1 MPNHFHLLIQQ
12 KKDLGVTQYV
22 SDISNSYTKYFNTKY
37 KRTGRLHQGP
47 FKAKEIPNEE
57 SLLQVS
63 RYIHLNPALSL
74 KVAWKDKLEEYPHS
88 SYENWINEQDDDLVK
103 VDNIGNL
110 VKLKGSDYKE
120 FVESK
125 INTNPSIGIEG
136 FILEKQP

>member
-1 MPNHFHLLIQQ
+1 LQP

-37 KRTGRLHQGP
+37 KRAGRLYQGP

-63 RYIHLNPALSL
+63 RYIHLNPVFSS
-74 KVAWKDKLEEYPHS
+74 KVNWTDDLEEYPYG
-88 SYENWINEQDDDLVK
+88 SYGNWINEEDDSLIK
-103 VDNIGNL
+103 TENIGDL

-125 INTNPSIGIEG
+125 IDTDPAIGIEG
-136 FILEKQP
+136 FILEKRP